1 MKRIRLLVVL
11 GIVCAAFAVP
21 YLIFMIRQPVLIIT
35 EAPFA
40 ALHGEAN
47 LRRQRISASL
57 TLFRRVKPVKI
68 ADGVSHDMVIFA
80 ISEGSSRP
88 FCVLFPYTQA
98 QAALRFHEQFPEI
111 PAVVLSGL
119 ASVSGLFPDGFLCV
133 YGTDREIDLYRAG
146 LCAGI
151 LGSARRNLARQ
162 ADKQAQQDEIQSES
176 AAPPADAPQTY
187 VLWQDRFMQG
197 AGRELFSR
205 GVQEEDPESNAI
217 FINLAIQMPD
227 IKTVACLALT
237 GAGFEYLERNPP
249 IPLILFSWMDPALTA
264 REVAVQFD
272 DSPWALA
279 VPAVRMAIQQQA
291 EGKIPSKL
299 LTFPGKT
306 ADNTVSRAL
315 KKSVKKMP

>member
-1 MKRIRLLVVL
+1 MRRIRLLVVL
-11 GIVCAAFAVP
+11 GVVCAALAVP
-21 YLIFMIRQPVLIIT
+21 YLIFMIRPPVLIIT

-40 ALHGEAN
+40 ALYGEAN
-47 LRRQRISASL
+47 LRRQRDSVSRA
-57 TLFRRVKPVKI
+57 LFRQVKPVKL
-68 ADGVSHDMVIFA
+68 ADGVSHDMVIYA

-119 ASVSGLFPDGFLCV
+119 APVSGLSPDGFLCV
-133 YGTDREIDLYRAG
+133 YGTDREADLYRAG

-151 LGSARRNLARQ
+151 LGVARRDVAQ
-162 ADKQAQQDEIQSES
+162 QTEKQAEIQPES
-176 AAPPADAPQTY
+176 AARMY
-187 VLWQDRFMQG
+187 VLWQDRFVQA

-205 GVQEEDPESNAI
+205 GVKEEDPESNVL
-217 FINLAIQMPD
+217 FINTAAQMPD
-227 IKTVACLALT
+227 VRGISAVTLT
-237 GAGFEYLERNPP
+237 GAGAEYLEKNPS
-249 IPLILFSWMDPALTA
+249 IPVILFTWLDPALTA
-264 REVAVQFD
+264 QEVAVQFD

-279 VPAVRMAIQQQA
+279 VPAVRMAVQQEA
-291 EGKIPSKL
+291 EGKIPSNPL
-299 LTFPGKT
+299 IFPGKT